1 MPPPT
6 LTKKKNNALL
16 VILQTDNRLK
26 DFLQESSREMLE
38 LSQAALLA
46 VCGEISGHI
55 NSPSPSHFVREGKL
69 QEIRD
74 KARASG
80 ANLLVFNV
88 DLTPVQARNI
98 ESLSKLPCLDRTG
111 LILEIF
117 GRRADSNA
125 GKLQVEL
132 ARLNYILPRLGGLGK
147 VLSRLGGGIGTRGP
161 GESELETDRRKVRL
175 RIQRVKEELEKVRK
189 HRDLLRAGRK
199 KRNFFTCGLVG
210 YTNAGKSTL
219 LNALTKS
226 NAVARN
232 QMFSTLDPKIRA
244 QSLGGSGN
252 ILFIDTVGFLRD
264 LPHALIKAFH
274 ATLEEVEEADMLIH
288 VLDAS
293 NPKAP
298 EFNEAVQKVLEE
310 IGVSGKPV
318 LLALNKADKLSEL
331 EQQRVLAHWPEG
343 ILISASQGLGL
354 RGLMT
359 KVQSF
364 KDRIRPREAAPFH
377 EEEES

>member
-1 MPPPT
+1 M
-6 LTKKKNNALL
+6 
-16 VILQTDNRLK
+16 R
-26 DFLQESSREMLE
+26 E

-46 VCGEISGHI
+46 VCGDMSAHL

-69 QEIRD
+69 LEIRD
-74 KARASG
+74 KARACG

-98 ESLSKLPCLDRTG
+98 ESFAKMPCMDRTG

-117 GRRADSNA
+117 GRRADSSA

-161 GESELETDRRKVRL
+161 GESELETDKRKIRL
-175 RIQRVKEELEKVRK
+175 RIQRVKDELEKVRK

-199 KRNFFTCGLVG
+199 RRNFFTCGLVG

-226 NAVARN
+226 DAIARN
-232 QMFSTLDPKIRA
+232 QMFSTLDPKVRA
-244 QSLGGSGN
+244 QSLGGGGN

-288 VLDAS
+288 VLDVS
-293 NPKAP
+293 NPKAA
-298 EFNEAVQKVLEE
+298 EFKEAVEKVLAE
-310 IGVSGKPV
+310 IGAAEKPL
-318 LLALNKADKLSEL
+318 LLALNKADQISEL
-331 EQQRVLAHWPEG
+331 EQQRVLGLWPEG
-343 ILISASQGLGL
+343 ILISASEGLGL

-359 KVQSF
+359 KVQFF
-364 KDRIRPREAAPFH
+364 KTRIRHPSTAPSGG
-377 EEEES
+377 EEEA